1 MLLVDDLKFLTK
13 QLAKEGKSNWQ
24 VCLYKYDS
32 GKRIEL
38 CAVAPD
44 CTDSKVIY
52 EFKSTKVTVNN
63 GPDNI

>member
-24 VCLYKYDS
+24 ICLYKYE
-32 GKRIEL
+32 GGRRIEL
-38 CAVAPD
+38 TALSPD
-44 CTDSKVIY
+44 GIEAKLIY
-52 EFKSTKVTVNN
+52 TFKSTKESNR